1 MSNAPQPEAVDRLLR
16 LSQSDAVMLAAST
29 PVIARVFAAVR
40 VVLEHKAANLGD
52 KDFTELRIAY
62 LQLQE
67 AGGSNVL
74 PND

>member
-1 MSNAPQPEAVDRLLR
+1 MANDPQPEVADRLQR
-16 LSQSDAVMLAAST
+16 ISQCDAVMLAAST

-40 VVLEHKAANLGD
+40 TVLEHKAANLGD

-67 AGGSNVL
+67 AGGAGV
-74 PND
+74 